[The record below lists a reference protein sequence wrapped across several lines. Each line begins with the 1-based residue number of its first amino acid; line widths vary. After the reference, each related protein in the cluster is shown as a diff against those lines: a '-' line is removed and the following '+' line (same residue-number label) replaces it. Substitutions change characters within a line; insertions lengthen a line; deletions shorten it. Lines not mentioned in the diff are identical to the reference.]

1 MCVWLRLKTRPSAW
15 KPEES
20 EFILQS
26 RHTLPNMPFLTA
38 VHIKNYKSVRD
49 AKLRLHP
56 KVTVLVGRNNS
67 GKSNVIDALS
77 FLHTAAT
84 GNYSGGLSLRGG
96 FRSLVFGGDQSL
108 VVHIALELQLGTAEH
123 ANLVKTIGNVVPGLP
138 TSMLENANLGRTY
151 RYALDASQDGFE
163 ERLEFVSGDTSH
175 TVLAGA
181 FSGGNYTLRQFDLAT
196 GFRNLAMGGRFS
208 SKEGSENTWG
218 AGSYGP
224 GFGGGISPQDR
235 VAGMLLPIIQN
246 LLRNLIVRVGPNRN
260 PLSRTSITGATSLT
274 DDGSNLTDWLDYL
287 RSNESGRFAQ
297 VVREFKTL
305 VPEVEDLT
313 TPRLGGPQTTASI
326 RETWLPEAPGFELGV
341 MSFGVRNLLTI
352 VGHLLDRRQGYVLA
366 VEEPENSIHPRTQRI
381 LAKTLWRHAE
391 NRQILISTHSPSL
404 VSSYPLESMNLVTR
418 EDGASSIVPVDDSN
432 VRRVVDELGIRP
444 SDVLESDALVF
455 VEGES
460 DEKVFKAWYDTLRT
474 CVGNEDM
481 ARIHC
486 LFLGVWGL
494 SNIPFYLDSKILKS
508 RLLQPGIFH
517 IVDGDV
523 HETPEKEQQWKR
535 TRALLPCP
543 DDHIYELRDGTML
556 EDYLLVATAIA
567 EAFPDR
573 LSPVETVESILSDN
587 RRKGLKAKT
596 SLTSLLESFGIRYSP
611 AVAERIALSM
621 QAKDIS
627 EDIRNL
633 LKALVFRIQQMSNSS
648 DESG

>member
-1 MCVWLRLKTRPSAW
+1 MN
-15 KPEES
+15 PEES
-20 EFILQS
+20 AFIFQS

-38 VHIKNYKSVRD
+38 LHIKNYKSLRD
-49 AKLRLHP
+49 VKLRLHP

-96 FRSLVFGGDQSL
+96 FGSLVFGGDQSL

-123 ANLVKTIGNVVPGLP
+123 ANLVKTIGNVVPGLQ
-138 TSMLENANLGRTY
+138 TSMLENANLGRIY

-163 ERLEFVSGDTSH
+163 ERLEFVSDDTSH

-181 FSGGNYTLRQFDLAT
+181 FSGSNYILRQFDLAS
-196 GFRNLAMGGRFS
+196 GFRDLGTGGRFS
-208 SKEGSENTWG
+208 SRAGSENSWG
-218 AGSYGP
+218 GGSYGP
-224 GFGGGISPQDR
+224 GFPGGISPQDR
-235 VAGMLLPIIQN
+235 VAGALLPIVQN

-274 DDGSNLTDWLDYL
+274 DDGSNLADWLDYL

-326 RETWLPEAPGFELGV
+326 RESWLPEAPGFELGV
-341 MSFGVRNLLTI
+341 TSFGVRNLLTI

-381 LAKTLWRHAE
+381 LAQTLWGHAE
-391 NRQILISTHSPSL
+391 SRQILISTHSPSL
-404 VSSYPLESMNLVTR
+404 VSSYPLESVNLVTR
-418 EDGASSIVPVDDSN
+418 EDGASSIVPVDDTN
-432 VRRVVDELGIRP
+432 VRRVIDELGIRP

-474 CVGNEDM
+474 CIGNENL
-481 ARIHC
+481 ARTRC

-494 SNIPFYLDSKILKS
+494 SNLPFYLDSKILKS
-508 RLLQPGIFH
+508 RRLQPGIFH
-517 IVDGDV
+517 IVDGDI
-523 HETPEKEQQWKR
+523 HESPDKERQWKR

-543 DDHIYELRDGTML
+543 DDHIYELRNGTIL
-556 EDYLLVATAIA
+556 EDYLLVAAAIVK
-567 EAFPDR
+567 AFPDR
-573 LSPVETVESILSDN
+573 VLPVETLSSIITDN
-587 RRKGLKAKT
+587 RRKGLNSKT
-596 SLTSLLESFGIRYSP
+596 SLTSLLESFDIRYSP
-611 AVAERIALSM
+611 VVAERIALSM
-621 QAKDIS
+621 QAEDVG

-633 LKALVFRIQQMSNSS
+633 MKELASRIHQMSNSA